1 MQREPMIGRL
11 RAGEEFEVLIIGGG
25 ATGLGAA
32 VEAATRGYRTALI
45 ERDDFAKGTSSRA
58 TKLVHG
64 GVRYLK
70 QGNVALV
77 RGALRE
83 RGRLLKNAPHLAH
96 DMEFVIPSYS
106 QWDRLFYGTGLKAYD
121 WLAGGLSLGRSRRAG
136 REDVLRLLP
145 NVEPRG
151 LVGGVVYHDGQFD
164 DARLAINLAQTA
176 AAHGAAVA
184 NYCEAAGLVKAG
196 GRVAGVRVRDAE
208 SGAEFVVKAK
218 CVINATGVFA
228 DAVRR
233 LDEAGARAM
242 LTASQG
248 IHVVLPKRFLPGG
261 AALMVPKTADGRVLF
276 AVPWHDRVIVGT
288 TDTPVASVAAEPRA
302 LAEERAFVMEHA
314 RKYLAED
321 PSEADVLSVYAG
333 LRPLVKAGGGSGGR
347 TASLS
352 RDHTIVVSD
361 AGLVTVTGG
370 KWTTYRKMG
379 EDAVD
384 RAETVAALGR
394 RASVTA
400 ELAILGADERE
411 KTARLA
417 GERAEW
423 AVRIHPA
430 FDYTRAEVVRSV
442 RCEMARTVEDV
453 LARRTR
459 ALLLDAR
466 ASIEAA
472 PAVARLLASELG
484 RDEAWVARQVADYT
498 AVARGYV
505 FTDPASSGSDR

>member
-1 MQREPMIGRL
+1 MVDRL
-11 RAGEEFEVLIIGGG
+11 RAGEVFDVLVIGGG

-32 VEAATRGYRTALI
+32 VEAASRGWRVALV
-45 ERDDFAKGTSSRA
+45 ERGDFAQGTSSRS

-70 QGNVALV
+70 QGNVSLV
-77 RGALRE
+77 REALRE
-83 RGRLLKNAPHLAH
+83 RGRLLKNAPHLAR
-96 DMEFVIPSYS
+96 ELAFVIPSYS
-106 QWDRLFYGTGLKAYD
+106 QWNRFFYGTGLKAYD
-121 WLAGGLSLGRSRRAG
+121 WLAGELSLGASRRVG
-136 REDVLRLLP
+136 REEVLRMLP

-164 DARLAINLAQTA
+164 DARLAVNLAQTA
-176 AAHGAAVA
+176 AEHGAVVV
-184 NYCEAAGLVKAG
+184 NYCECAGLVKEG
-196 GRVAGVRVRDAE
+196 GRVAGALVRDGE
-208 SGAEFVVKAK
+208 GGAEFVVKAK
-218 CVINATGVFA
+218 CVVNATGVFV

-233 LDEAGARAM
+233 LDEAGVRAM
-242 LTASQG
+242 VTVSQG

-288 TDTPVASVAAEPRA
+288 TDTPVDGIACEPRA
-302 LAEERAFVMEHA
+302 LAKERDFVMEHA

-321 PSEADVLSVYAG
+321 PTEADVLSVYAG
-333 LRPLVKAGGGSGGR
+333 LRPLVSVAGASGR

-379 EDAVD
+379 EDVVD
-384 RAETVAALGR
+384 RAEAVAGLEK

-400 ELAILGADERE
+400 ELKIRGATERE
-411 KTARLA
+411 ETTLLVR
-417 GERAEW
+417 ERAELGERVGEAW
-423 AVRIHPA
+423 
-430 FDYTRAEVVRSV
+430 DYTRADVVRSV
-442 RCEMARTVEDV
+442 RREMARTVEDV

-459 ALLLDAR
+459 ALVMDAR

-472 PAVARLLASELG
+472 PVVAGWMARELG
-484 RDEAWVARQVADYT
+484 RDPDWVRAQVAAYT
-498 AVARGYV
+498 ALARGYV
-505 FTDPASSGSDR
+505 FSDPASCGSDR